1 MTMNQKINVNQ
12 VTYSP
17 WSQALRF
24 EIEANADA
32 MLMIEDICGRNDM
45 SIEEV
50 AKHMG
55 ELLERSLMTEY
66 HRGGLRRKYD

>member
-1 MTMNQKINVNQ
+1 MTMNQKINVSQ

-17 WSQALRF
+17 MSQALRF
-24 EIEANADA
+24 HVEANADA

-45 SIEEV
+45 SVEEA
-50 AKHMG
+50 AKHLG
-55 ELLERSLMTEY
+55 ELLERSLATEY